1 MLRPTLIKSA
11 SEEAKQFSF
20 AYADY
25 ADAETRKANPFQ
37 TSFPPSRSRWRQW
50 RFMHPFFHR
59 ATTEQKPTYFTAS
72 KIRRER
78 EWESGRGCWCRFTV
92 EVKVMGVNGLSGVPL
107 PLAGFLSTPSRPLF
121 PRALLSEARRKCSPF
136 SARSTPR
143 VTGEADKHD
152 EQHLVR

>member
-107 PLAGFLSTPSRPLF
+107 PLAGFLSTPAVRCFQELCF
-121 PRALLSEARRKCSPF
+121 RRHGENAHLSVPDLRLESPERRTNTMS
-136 SARSTPR
+136 SIW
-143 VTGEADKHD
+143 
-152 EQHLVR
+152 